1 MTGQTFIHRVT
12 GIKEGTTDDI
22 LKNVLS
28 RKTLAQRIARENT
41 EKSIQTI
48 DRMIEENR
56 EGLLNVDLLRRA
68 QEEARRALNSTTMA
82 AKIGVLAP
90 VGFFG
95 LSEGLHAPDLDISL
109 LGIGNHRY
117 FLFHSAISL
126 VILRYFYRRW
136 QQESCQGMLERL
148 GQKVIGV
155 ALGSFAFGVGVH
167 LALDVVQPKS
177 VVFPFFGSPI
187 NGTLIDDRIWFLGNS
202 LWAFKIGRDVF
213 ALCIADEIESARVWV
228 KERFEGRDLDVIF
241 DRD

>member
-109 LGIGNHRY
+109 LVLIVFQHLMGVSLQLYSFSKNSYISGPFMHR
-117 FLFHSAISL
+117 AI
-126 VILRYFYRRW
+126 
-136 QQESCQGMLERL
+136 
-148 GQKVIGV
+148 
-155 ALGSFAFGVGVH
+155 
-167 LALDVVQPKS
+167 
-177 VVFPFFGSPI
+177 
-187 NGTLIDDRIWFLGNS
+187 
-202 LWAFKIGRDVF
+202 
-213 ALCIADEIESARVWV
+213 
-228 KERFEGRDLDVIF
+228 
-241 DRD
+241 

>member
-1 MTGQTFIHRVT
+1 
-12 GIKEGTTDDI
+12 
-22 LKNVLS
+22 
-28 RKTLAQRIARENT
+28 
-41 EKSIQTI
+41 
-48 DRMIEENR
+48 
-56 EGLLNVDLLRRA
+56 VDLLRRA

-117 FLFHSAISL
+117 FLFHSAIAL

-177 VVFPFFGSPI
+177 VVFPFFGSPM